1 MPGGTRRVS
10 AVTGQPGRHHQDT
23 VAKRLASWVTTLRN
37 GAKAER
43 RQAGWSKNP
52 DVQAALRRLADTLD
66 RAAALVENEQFRE
79 G

>member
-10 AVTGQPGRHHQDT
+10 AVAGEPHRNHKDT
-23 VAKRLASWVTTLRN
+23 VAKRLAGWVATLRR

-43 RQAGWSKNP
+43 RQAAWSKNP

-79 G
+79 E